1 MLCSIIFLDKGQTGL
16 YIHMVYIYTQLVS
29 CTVMF
34 KSDRWRHRWIPW
46 EHFVILWWQLLIAHL
61 ACLFKNWEKCNYHN
75 FVENMNS
82 IHWERNVSSDKNIL
96 EQWGL
101 FKYWRIP
108 PAIVSRQYLSHTNNT
123 CICRSKTLSVFLF
136 SSIQHMY
143 VFLVFFLHSNLDG
156 SINFIF
162 LHNTCQVNIPVCF
175 SEVFPTLKPW
185 WIYKFQFCYT
195 IHASWIFQMIA
206 NWCQIAFQM
215 LFTYCISLTKV

>member
-1 MLCSIIFLDKGQTGL
+1 MATSTLWSWKHHKYELRLKHNGFNGWGLKSNPFIVFWDKGQTSL

-108 PAIVSRQYLSHTNNT
+108 SNCKSTI
-123 CICRSKTLSVFLF
+123 
-136 SSIQHMY
+136 
-143 VFLVFFLHSNLDG
+143 LV
-156 SINFIF
+156 
-162 LHNTCQVNIPVCF
+162 
-175 SEVFPTLKPW
+175 
-185 WIYKFQFCYT
+185 
-195 IHASWIFQMIA
+195 
-206 NWCQIAFQM
+206 
-215 LFTYCISLTKV
+215 TY